1 MRSKLLISTSNE
13 LVRISP
19 TNIVYISS
27 DGNYSAL
34 MQVDGE
40 SRMLSYQL
48 GQLEKIFG
56 EQLGK
61 ESEIFIRIGK
71 GIIINRSYIYYY
83 QCTKTKI
90 DTLRCCH
97 IPLCGN
103 SVKRSIKT
111 IKRICRK
118 GDERMSEYKEIRDD
132 QIRVIR
138 GENPKKTLS
147 RKQWMIIL
155 SVLIILL
162 VGLIIWAVANHKQNK
177 IQQLQEPEPAL
188 FEPVEEPEPMPLQ
201 WLGNTPD
208 SATIGYTEIK
218 DTVINDIPIR
228 IYIPHNAELSLHI
241 GRMNQK
247 DTTVI
252 YAAQAADVRADNGGI
267 VGAFVLK
274 GEPKAWGLSKKG
286 YCASINGQVTIGVAD
301 NSPLFEQAT
310 EEGGYFF
317 RQYPLV
323 SNGEIVENELK
334 GKSIRRGICER
345 QGEIFMV
352 ETGTTESF
360 HDFSQA
366 LVDLH
371 VNQAVYLVGSSAYG
385 WAVDKAGIIHEFGD
399 DNYYTGRRKMPKNT
413 SYIVWRR
420 K

>member
-1 MRSKLLISTSNE
+1 
-13 LVRISP
+13 
-19 TNIVYISS
+19 
-27 DGNYSAL
+27 
-34 MQVDGE
+34 
-40 SRMLSYQL
+40 
-48 GQLEKIFG
+48 
-56 EQLGK
+56 
-61 ESEIFIRIGK
+61 
-71 GIIINRSYIYYY
+71 
-83 QCTKTKI
+83 
-90 DTLRCCH
+90 
-97 IPLCGN
+97 
-103 SVKRSIKT
+103 
-111 IKRICRK
+111 
-118 GDERMSEYKEIRDD
+118 MSEYKEIRDD
-132 QIRVIR
+132 QIRVINS
-138 GENPKKTLS
+138 ENLKKKPS
-147 RKQWMIIL
+147 RTQWIIII
-155 SVLIILL
+155 SVLTLLFVGIII
-162 VGLIIWAVANHKQNK
+162 GAVSHYKKNK

-188 FEPVEEPEPMPLQ
+188 FEPIEEPEPVPIQ
-201 WLGNTPD
+201 WLGNAPD
-208 SATIGYTEIK
+208 STALGYTEIQ
-218 DTVINDIPIR
+218 DTLINDIPIR
-228 IYIPHNAELSLHI
+228 VYIPHNADLSLHI
-241 GRMNQK
+241 GRMNRK

-252 YAAQAADVRADNGGI
+252 FAAQAADVRADNGGI

-286 YCASINGQVTIGVAD
+286 YCASINGQITIGVAD

-352 ETGTTESF
+352 ETGTPESF

-366 LVDLH
+366 LVDLK

-385 WAVDKAGIIHEFGD
+385 WAVDQTGTTHEFGD

>member
-1 MRSKLLISTSNE
+1 
-13 LVRISP
+13 
-19 TNIVYISS
+19 
-27 DGNYSAL
+27 
-34 MQVDGE
+34 
-40 SRMLSYQL
+40 
-48 GQLEKIFG
+48 
-56 EQLGK
+56 
-61 ESEIFIRIGK
+61 
-71 GIIINRSYIYYY
+71 
-83 QCTKTKI
+83 
-90 DTLRCCH
+90 
-97 IPLCGN
+97 
-103 SVKRSIKT
+103 
-111 IKRICRK
+111 
-118 GDERMSEYKEIRDD
+118 MSEYKEIRDD

-155 SVLIILL
+155 SVLIVLL

-241 GRMNQK
+241 GRMNQN